1 MFASV
6 IRDSGYE
13 VDTNQILVETGRE
26 GETQRESVF
35 SFRIITRKPGK
46 MLKC

>member
-1 MFASV
+1 MFVSV

-26 GETQRESVF
+26 GETQRESVCF
-35 SFRIITRKPGK
+35 HSGELQGNLER
-46 MLKC
+46 C

>member
-1 MFASV
+1 MFASF

-35 SFRIITRKPGK
+35 LLRRITRKLGK